1 MRKYWLAAMAFVA
14 VSSAHAADMPDF
26 SALRGSY
33 GPPVRRTWDG
43 WYVGAEA
50 GYQSADMAFSKSVT
64 APAAFIFRNSVLA
77 APTADWTVL
86 GPGHA
91 QGSGYGGFVG
101 RNWQFEDVVLGVE
114 ANYTYLNSLSNSTSN
129 SIERLIVN
137 PTGENPPAGHTH
149 IYDTTVTGGAGMVIK
164 DVTTFRGRVGW
175 AAGDFMPYA
184 VAGVAIG
191 RMVPSRY
198 VTATYQLTDQWT
210 DPSGILQT
218 TVSDPV
224 SQSIT
229 ESRQS
234 FVPGWTAGL
243 GLEYRMWGG
252 LFLRGEWNYT
262 SFTSVKDTYVQLN
275 AVHGG
280 IGYKF

>member
-1 MRKYWLAAMAFVA
+1 MAFGA
-14 VSSAHAADMPDF
+14 VSSAQAADMPDF

-33 GPPVRRTWDG
+33 GPPMRRSWDG

-50 GYQSADMAFSKSVT
+50 GYQSADMDFSKSVT
-64 APAAFIFRNSVLA
+64 ALAAFIFRNSVLTT
-77 APTADWTVL
+77 PTADWSVL
-86 GPGHA
+86 GPAHA
-91 QGSGYGGFVG
+91 QGTGFGGFVG
-101 RNWQFEDVVLGVE
+101 RDWQFEDIVLGVE
-114 ANYTYLNSLSNSTSN
+114 ANYTYMNGLSASTSN
-129 SIERLIVN
+129 QIARDIAN

-149 IYDTTVTGGAGMVIK
+149 TYDVSVVGGAGVVVK

-184 VAGVAIG
+184 VAGVAVG
-191 RMVPSRY
+191 RMVPSRNVSTSVY
-198 VTATYQLTDQWT
+198 LVDDWT
-210 DPSGILQT
+210 DSSGVAQEL
-218 TVSDPV
+218 VSFLPTV
-224 SQSIT
+224 SQSVS

-243 GLEYRMWGG
+243 GLEYRVWGG

-275 AVHGG
+275 TVRGG